1 MAPRMTHRAA
11 WLACLLSLLAVDAG
25 RVGAQAAGPAAP
37 VSAGR
42 PVALPYFASLKRPV
56 ANVRVGPG
64 RDYPIRWV
72 YKKRGLP
79 VEVLASYGNWRRI
92 RASDG
97 SEGWI
102 AAMLLSS
109 RRTALV
115 APWSESA
122 VDLRAG
128 RRPTSAVAARLQPRV
143 LVGLQWCDRMWC
155 SVRVQGQE
163 ASGYVRQ
170 TRLWGVYPDET
181 IPDRSVWGVMR
192 NML

>member
-1 MAPRMTHRAA
+1 MAPRMVRRVA
-11 WLACLLSLLAVDAG
+11 WLACLLPLLAVDAG
-25 RVGAQAAGPAAP
+25 RAGAQASGPVA
-37 VSAGR
+37 AGR
-42 PVALPYFASLKRPV
+42 QVTLPYFASLKRPV

-79 VEVLASYGNWRRI
+79 VEVLAAYGNWRRI

-102 AAMLLSS
+102 AAILLSS

-122 VDLRAG
+122 VDLRSG
-128 RRPTSAVAARLQPRV
+128 RRPTSAITARLQPKV
-143 LVGLQWCDRMWC
+143 LVGLQWCDRVWC
-155 SVRVQGQE
+155 SVRVPGRE
-163 ASGYVRQ
+163 ESGYVRQ

-192 NML
+192 NLL